1 MIPALILGA
10 FEGGFYYMNMSG
22 SFNWHDIWIPIAGGL
37 IFYPLYRVMIPHLKK
52 FGTYEIKRPYLFWV
66 VIAGILCYAFINNQ
80 LAIWPLHKA
89 LNTNAVIFQT
99 ASLSGVCLLVAGVV
113 FFLSY
118 TRMLR
123 KKKRFLLENK
133 KQMEEHYVKINW
145 MIQQMKL
152 RNEELNQEMDKISQ
166 MQALLHQED
175 CPESPMSDRDIERW
189 VKNYI
194 ENLKQR
200 YDDLKPVLFCNDY
213 AVDSVLSHFAELCK
227 MNQIETDFFF
237 QEYQRNEIEETDVL
251 SLLQTLL
258 QYGMLA
264 IHSQKKEESL
274 PLQEK
279 KWIEFHVA
287 AVKNQLM
294 FYLRTSCPEKI
305 KVRKKDFRGLLKKY
319 NGTMNVSQEEG
330 KLEIILGLT
339 NDIKIK
345 I

>member
-1 MIPALILGA
+1 
-10 FEGGFYYMNMSG
+10 
-22 SFNWHDIWIPIAGGL
+22 
-37 IFYPLYRVMIPHLKK
+37 
-52 FGTYEIKRPYLFWV
+52 
-66 VIAGILCYAFINNQ
+66 
-80 LAIWPLHKA
+80 
-89 LNTNAVIFQT
+89 
-99 ASLSGVCLLVAGVV
+99 
-113 FFLSY
+113 
-118 TRMLR
+118 
-123 KKKRFLLENK
+123 
-133 KQMEEHYVKINW
+133 
-145 MIQQMKL
+145 
-152 RNEELNQEMDKISQ
+152 
-166 MQALLHQED
+166 
-175 CPESPMSDRDIERW
+175 
-189 VKNYI
+189 
-194 ENLKQR
+194 
-200 YDDLKPVLFCNDY
+200 
-213 AVDSVLSHFAELCK
+213 